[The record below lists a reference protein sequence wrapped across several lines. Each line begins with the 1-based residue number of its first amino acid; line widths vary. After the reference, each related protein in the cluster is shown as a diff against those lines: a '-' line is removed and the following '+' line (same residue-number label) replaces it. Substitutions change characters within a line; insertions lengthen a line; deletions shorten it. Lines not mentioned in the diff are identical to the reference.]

1 MKPMSTNTVRL
12 PKIIIDT
19 KLIFHL
25 PISSICKVSSQYIE
39 GSIEIMQFLYH
50 IIVKLLPGNMLFSS
64 KTAYKKSIK
73 YWYDNIV
80 HEIHISRNEKL
91 KWVRYSGTFYLNIFR
106 MDFFGAAHGE
116 GGGQKDPHSVKSV
129 THILQWWNLAQLYL
143 T

>member
-1 MKPMSTNTVRL
+1 MSTNTVRL

-73 YWYDNIV
+73 Y
-80 HEIHISRNEKL
+80 
-91 KWVRYSGTFYLNIFR
+91 
-106 MDFFGAAHGE
+106 
-116 GGGQKDPHSVKSV
+116 
-129 THILQWWNLAQLYL
+129 
-143 T
+143 